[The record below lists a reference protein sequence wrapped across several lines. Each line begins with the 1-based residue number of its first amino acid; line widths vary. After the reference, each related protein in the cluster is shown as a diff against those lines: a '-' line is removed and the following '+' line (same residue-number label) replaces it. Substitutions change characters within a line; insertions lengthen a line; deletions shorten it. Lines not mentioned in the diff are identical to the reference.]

1 MDPPEGRLSEPPMVA
16 QPRTRAPW
24 PEGTVTFLFTDI
36 EGSTHLWETYPESMR
51 IALARHD
58 ALVRAAIVESN
69 GHVFKTVGD
78 AFCAA
83 FAMAPDALSAGLAAQ
98 HALASEPWPED
109 APIKARMALHTGAVE
124 SRDDDYFGA
133 PLNRAA
139 RLLATGHGG
148 QTLLSHATYELVRDS
163 LPAAVALH
171 DLGAHRL
178 KDLARPERV
187 WELRHPG
194 LRHDFPPIRSLSTH
208 PNNLPH
214 QLTSFIGREKEIGEV
229 KTLLAANRLV
239 ALTGAGGSGKSRLS
253 LQVAADALERFADGA
268 WFVELASVADP
279 GLVPQTVAT
288 VLGVKEE
295 PGKPITDTLIEYL
308 KPKRLLLALDNCEH
322 VLDACASV
330 VGAILRQCP
339 RASILATSR
348 EALGISGEHAYRV
361 PSLSLPDRKQVQ
373 SPQSLS
379 AYESVRLFIERA
391 LLVRDDFQVTN
402 RNAPA
407 LASVCCHLD
416 GIPLAIELAA
426 ARVRTLSVEEIDGRL
441 DQRFRL
447 LTGGSRTALPR
458 QQTLRSL
465 IDWSYDLLRERERRL
480 LQRLSVFAGGCALR
494 AAESVCAG
502 DGVAGDDV
510 VDLLT
515 SLVDK
520 SLLVAEL
527 SGEHSR
533 YTLLETVR
541 QYAREKLSES
551 GGVED
556 VRRRHRDCYLSLVEE
571 AQPKLKDAE
580 QEQWLQRLELEHEN
594 LRAAFE
600 CSLDEAA
607 SAEALRFCGSLQR
620 FWSVRGYFVE
630 GLSWC
635 DRALSIPG
643 GEQPTRK
650 RADAVHVA
658 GELAYFVCDYSV
670 AQAKFEESLAIR
682 RRLGHGRGIA
692 LSLTSLGSVAFEQ
705 GDYEGARALNEESL
719 AISRELGEQGLIG
732 WTVRNLGEI
741 ASNEG
746 RIADA
751 RALLEEGLSIEQ
763 QQGNLG
769 GIAASLG
776 NLGSL
781 SFATGQYAAARTLH
795 EQSLAFGRRIGDR
808 IGIATSLANLGHVAI
823 EMDDHAT
830 ARALH
835 EESLAIQR
843 QLGDWQGIASSL
855 EGLATGISARGKPLV
870 AASIWGLSARLR
882 EEYRSPLPGVDRPTH
897 DRRVNAARAACGG
910 DAAFDRAWR
919 EGRSLT
925 LEQAVE
931 LALGDNNTNRD
942 E

>member
-1 MDPPEGRLSEPPMVA
+1 
-16 QPRTRAPW
+16 
-24 PEGTVTFLFTDI
+24 
-36 EGSTHLWETYPESMR
+36 
-51 IALARHD
+51 
-58 ALVRAAIVESN
+58 
-69 GHVFKTVGD
+69 
-78 AFCAA
+78 
-83 FAMAPDALSAGLAAQ
+83 
-98 HALASEPWPED
+98 
-109 APIKARMALHTGAVE
+109 
-124 SRDDDYFGA
+124 
-133 PLNRAA
+133 
-139 RLLATGHGG
+139 
-148 QTLLSHATYELVRDS
+148 
-163 LPAAVALH
+163 
-171 DLGAHRL
+171 
-178 KDLARPERV
+178 
-187 WELRHPG
+187 
-194 LRHDFPPIRSLSTH
+194 
-208 PNNLPH
+208 
-214 QLTSFIGREKEIGEV
+214 
-229 KTLLAANRLV
+229 
-239 ALTGAGGSGKSRLS
+239 
-253 LQVAADALERFADGA
+253 
-268 WFVELASVADP
+268 
-279 GLVPQTVAT
+279 
-288 VLGVKEE
+288 
-295 PGKPITDTLIEYL
+295 
-308 KPKRLLLALDNCEH
+308 
-322 VLDACASV
+322 
-330 VGAILRQCP
+330 
-339 RASILATSR
+339 
-348 EALGISGEHAYRV
+348 
-361 PSLSLPDRKQVQ
+361 
-373 SPQSLS
+373 
-379 AYESVRLFIERA
+379 
-391 LLVRDDFQVTN
+391 
-402 RNAPA
+402 
-407 LASVCCHLD
+407 
-416 GIPLAIELAA
+416 
-426 ARVRTLSVEEIDGRL
+426 
-441 DQRFRL
+441 
-447 LTGGSRTALPR
+447 
-458 QQTLRSL
+458 LRSL

-630 GLSWC
+630 GLAWC

-643 GEQPTRK
+643 GEQPTKK

-882 EEYRSPLPGVDRPTH
+882 EEYRSPLPGVERPTH